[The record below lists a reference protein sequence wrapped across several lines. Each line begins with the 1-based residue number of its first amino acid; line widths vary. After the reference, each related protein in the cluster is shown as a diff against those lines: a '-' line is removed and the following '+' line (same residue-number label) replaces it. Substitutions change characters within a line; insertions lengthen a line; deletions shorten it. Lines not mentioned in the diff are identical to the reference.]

1 MRNMSQTG
9 EENMRKTPH
18 PRISIIAAIGQ
29 NGELGKN
36 GELIWRISDDL
47 KRVKTLTMGH
57 PLIMGRKTYESIGRP
72 LPGRTNIVIS
82 KSVEEIEGCVV
93 VKTLEGAIDV
103 ARTIDRDEIFIF
115 GGAQVYAKAL
125 PRTDRLYLTV
135 VNAEDNEADVFF
147 PAYKDAF
154 NHVISREVRI
164 DQATGLSYE
173 WVTRERP

>member
-1 MRNMSQTG
+1 MSQTG
-9 EENMRKTPH
+9 EENMRKIPH

-47 KRVKTLTMGH
+47 KRVKSLTMGH

-82 KSVEEIEGCVV
+82 QTIKTIDGCVV
-93 VKTLEGAIDV
+93 VDTLEGAIDV

-115 GGAQVYAKAL
+115 GGAQVYTKAL

-135 VNAEDNEADVFF
+135 VNAEDNTADTFF
-147 PAYKDAF
+147 PSYKNIF
-154 NHVISREVRI
+154 THTVPGSREKRT
-164 DQATGLSYE
+164 DQGTGLAYE
-173 WVTRERP
+173 WITLERP